1 MCVCVCVCVSIEIAY
16 TSTYIPVTQL
26 PGHHAGRLA
35 HEGAR
40 KTQTLAAGGVVWR
53 GVERGKHSGVGGG
66 GDMHACCG
74 HTPMPLC
81 RRNGVC
87 VRVCGRAG
95 AGAEDGRLAVYSA
108 DGATVAPCS
117 PPPGEARWCRLRPY
131 PQLRAR
137 PLRACSVLLR
147 GRQRV
152 RNWVPCTRG
161 RGLCS
166 SSVQGRVRDI
176 CGAAHTA
183 GAPATPP
190 GGSKPGDSWRS
201 GDICPRAWSRA
212 ARSERRGRHGM
223 RREAGRKPASKACRA
238 ATPER
243 GVPQACHVHRAYHT
257 FILRVESYCGRG
269 GPAPAIA
276 TRSLRD
282 GSCFWHVPFER
293 FEQGS

>member
-1 MCVCVCVCVSIEIAY
+1 MQAGLHTKALGKRRLWPLGVWCGEVWRGESIQAWVVEGTCMPVVGTHPCPCAGATAFACVCADA
-16 TSTYIPVTQL
+16 Q
-26 PGHHAGRLA
+26 AQ
-35 HEGAR
+35 AR
-40 KTQTLAAGGVVWR
+40 KTGVR
-53 GVERGKHSGVGGG
+53 A
-66 GDMHACCG
+66 HA
-74 HTPMPLC
+74 
-81 RRNGVC
+81 
-87 VRVCGRAG
+87 
-95 AGAEDGRLAVYSA
+95 LAVYSA
-108 DGATVAPCS
+108 DGATGAPCS